1 MEGWQ
6 WAIVLKPIGM
16 LLLMGGIVLPIELQ
30 LRRFIPAS
38 SLKRI
43 LFDRTFSYRHPGQYM
58 IVWVALMVLLWGS
71 IWLFYFREGL

>member
-6 WAIVLKPIGM
+6 WAIVLKPFGM
-16 LLLMGGIVLPIELQ
+16 LLLMGGIVLPIELL
-30 LRRFIPAS
+30 LRRFIPES

-43 LFDRTFSYRHPGQYM
+43 LFDRTFPEKHPVQYM

-71 IWLFYFREGL
+71 IWFFYWREGL